1 MPHKSNFEIYYVC
14 TNKVSIIK
22 PAGQESKQ
30 NIGDMQKL
38 GALSHFFF

>member
-1 MPHKSNFEIYYVC
+1 MPHKSNSEILC

-22 PAGQESKQ
+22 PAGQECKQ

-38 GALSHFFF
+38 